1 MTQEILLIHLRSR
14 LAIVS
19 RDITRLLD
27 AKRPGQQQFLI
38 NAGKT
43 DALMVE
49 QQFLADLI
57 GRIEREG
64 VQA

>member
-1 MTQEILLIHLRSR
+1 MNQEILLIHLRSR

-27 AKRPGQQQFLI
+27 AKRPDQQQFLI

-64 VQA
+64 VQP